1 MFGIIN
7 TLSVL
12 LKSICQAVNKFGTSL
27 IDRQVCPLLIRN
39 IGCWVSIKTSNR
51 PHIRCADINEKYN
64 MSVEKRGK

>member
-27 IDRQVCPLLIRN
+27 IDRQVCPLVIKN
-39 IGCWVSIKTSNR
+39 IACWVSIKSSSN
-51 PHIRCADINEKYN
+51 PQISFGGINVKCNISIEK
-64 MSVEKRGK
+64 KG